1 LRRSSRLAI
10 RLNPGNNGVTFT
22 TFTKEFYASIPAAAH
37 ATKGD
42 FGGAI
47 KIMEKAAAIV
57 DSLPPPG
64 PPPLVKPVH
73 ELFGEILLN
82 SGRADKAAE
91 RFAISLSR
99 HPNRARSLLGAAR
112 AFAHIGDAQR
122 AAKFYAQL
130 AQQWRQASA
139 ELPELREARNYTK
152 QADARALST
161 R

>member
-1 LRRSSRLAI
+1 
-10 RLNPGNNGVTFT
+10 
-22 TFTKEFYASIPAAAH
+22 
-37 ATKGD
+37 
-42 FGGAI
+42 
-47 KIMEKAAAIV
+47 MEKAAAIV